1 MLERI
6 LGFFKGLTSKKVI
19 RSVFLAA
26 SIVSIAVGYATLD
39 GFSVV
44 YRDEFRHINT
54 TMDAASTTVDTN
66 DIVENV
72 ESEDVED
79 APLLGMFSSTEYVMN
94 PVTVTT
100 TEEVVTETIKHGY
113 KKVYSDKLYKG
124 ETKITDGEHGEK
136 KVTYSV
142 VTLNGIEVSREV
154 VEEVVIKEAVSQVE
168 TIGTLRRPGDPIK
181 TSEDVNAI
189 STLKPKEP
197 IALDANG
204 KPVNYTKVITGKATA
219 YCNHCDGNS
228 TAYYGKNSARPGY
241 IAVNPK
247 MIPYGTKLY
256 IVTPDG
262 KRTYGYAVAAD
273 TGGFAKKNPQ
283 KTIADLRMYFS
294 GDKCLC
300 GSYWGRRNVEIY
312 VLK

>member
-1 MLERI
+1 MIERI
-6 LGFFKGLTSKKVI
+6 LGIFKGLTSKKII
-19 RSVFLAA
+19 RSVFLVA
-26 SIVSIAVGYATLD
+26 SIVSIAVGYVTLD

-44 YRDEFRHINT
+44 YRDEFHYANT
-54 TMDAASTTVDTN
+54 TIDSAYSTVDTN
-66 DIVENV
+66 DEA
-72 ESEDVED
+72 ETETEE
-79 APLLGMFSSTEYVMN
+79 PLLGMFSSTECAMK
-94 PVTVTT
+94 PVTITT
-100 TEEVVTETIKHGY
+100 TEEVVTETIKHSY

-124 ETKITDGEHGEK
+124 DTKTTDGEHGEK

-154 VEEVVIKEAVSQVE
+154 VEEVVIKEAVSQVQ

-181 TSEDVNAI
+181 TSEDVKCI

-197 IALDANG
+197 IALDKNG

-228 TAYYGKNSARPGY
+228 TAYYGKNTARPGY

-262 KRTYGYAVAAD
+262 KTTYGYAVAAD

-283 KTIADLRMYFS
+283 KTVADLRMYSS
-294 GDKCLC
+294 GSKCQC

-312 VLK
+312 ILK

>member
-1 MLERI
+1 MIERI
-6 LGFFKGLTSKKVI
+6 LGIFKGLTSKKII
-19 RSVFLAA
+19 RSVFLVA
-26 SIVSIAVGYATLD
+26 SIVSIAVGYVTLD

-44 YRDEFRHINT
+44 YRDEFHYANT
-54 TMDAASTTVDTN
+54 TIDSAYSTVDTN
-66 DIVENV
+66 DEA
-72 ESEDVED
+72 ETETEE
-79 APLLGMFSSTEYVMN
+79 PLLGMFSSTEYVMK
-94 PVTVTT
+94 PVTITT

-124 ETKITDGEHGEK
+124 DTKTTDGEHGEK

-154 VEEVVIKEAVSQVE
+154 VEEVVIKEAVSQVQ

-197 IALDANG
+197 IALDKNG

-262 KRTYGYAVAAD
+262 KTTYGYAVAAD

-283 KTIADLRMYFS
+283 KTVADLRMYFS
-294 GDKCLC
+294 GSKCQC

-312 VLK
+312 ILK

>member
-6 LGFFKGLTSKKVI
+6 LGFVNGLTSKKVL
-19 RSVFLAA
+19 RTVFLVA
-26 SIVSIAVGYATLD
+26 SIISIAVGYVTVD

-44 YRDEFRHINT
+44 YRDEFHYANT
-54 TMDAASTTVDTN
+54 TIDSAYSTVDTN
-66 DIVENV
+66 DEA
-72 ESEDVED
+72 ETETEE
-79 APLLGMFSSTEYVMN
+79 PLLGMFSSTEYVMK
-94 PVTVTT
+94 PVTITT

-124 ETKITDGEHGEK
+124 DTKTTDGEHGEK

-154 VEEVVIKEAVSQVE
+154 VEEVVIKEAVSQVQ

-181 TSEDVNAI
+181 TSEDVKCI

-197 IALDANG
+197 IALDKNG

-262 KRTYGYAVAAD
+262 KTTYGYAVAAD

-283 KTIADLRMYFS
+283 KTVADLRMYFS
-294 GDKCLC
+294 GSKCQC

-312 VLK
+312 ILK

>member
-6 LGFFKGLTSKKVI
+6 LGFFNGLTSKKII
-19 RSVFLAA
+19 RSVFLVA
-26 SIVSIAVGYATLD
+26 SIVSIAVGYVTLD

-44 YRDEFRHINT
+44 YREEFHYANT
-54 TMDAASTTVDTN
+54 TMDAAFSVVDTN
-66 DIVENV
+66 DEA
-72 ESEDVED
+72 ETDE
-79 APLLGMFSSTEYVMN
+79 PLLGMFSSTEYVMK
-94 PVTVTT
+94 PVTITT

-124 ETKITDGEHGEK
+124 DTKTTDGEHGEK

-154 VEEVVIKEAVSQVE
+154 IEEVVIKEAVSQVQ
-168 TIGTLRRPGDPIK
+168 TIGTLRRPGDPIM
-181 TSEDVNAI
+181 TSEDVKCI

-197 IALDANG
+197 IALDKNG

-283 KTIADLRMYFS
+283 TTIADLRMYFS
-294 GDKCLC
+294 GSKCQC

-312 VLK
+312 ILK

>member
-1 MLERI
+1 ML
-6 LGFFKGLTSKKVI
+6 K
-19 RSVFLAA
+19 
-26 SIVSIAVGYATLD
+26 
-39 GFSVV
+39 
-44 YRDEFRHINT
+44 
-54 TMDAASTTVDTN
+54 
-66 DIVENV
+66 
-72 ESEDVED
+72 
-79 APLLGMFSSTEYVMN
+79 LLGKAFLIIAFTAAVIYGWIYFTIKADVADK
-94 PVTVTT
+94 
-100 TEEVVTETIKHGY
+100 TEEV
-113 KKVYSDKLYKG
+113 
-124 ETKITDGEHGEK
+124 
-136 KVTYSV
+136 
-142 VTLNGIEVSREV
+142 NQV
-154 VEEVVIKEAVSQVE
+154 VEEVVIKEAVSQVQ
-168 TIGTLRRPGDPIK
+168 TIGTLRRPGDPIM
-181 TSEDVNAI
+181 TSEDVKCI

-197 IALDANG
+197 IALDKNG

-283 KTIADLRMYFS
+283 KTVADLRMYFS
-294 GDKCLC
+294 GSKCQC

-312 VLK
+312 ILK